1 MTRDAAAA
9 LLTAT
14 LESWVADPD
23 NTAEWTAA
31 HEGRTGL
38 RVAQGVRDYSTLWF
52 DVGERTVAAETY
64 LMPSPRG
71 RRAEAYRYCLA
82 RNRTSW
88 PAYIALDRRGDLYV
102 MARTDTAAFDVAAI
116 ELVVGAVYE
125 VVELAFPTLIKLA
138 R

>member
-1 MTRDAAAA
+1 MTRDEAAD
-9 LLTAT
+9 LLDST

-23 NTAEWTAA
+23 NAAEWTGH

-38 RVAQGVRDYSTLWF
+38 RVAQRVRDCSTLWF
-52 DVGERTVAAETY
+52 DVGERTVAVETY
-64 LMPSPRG
+64 LMPCLQRS
-71 RRAEAYRYCLA
+71 RAEAYRYCLA

-88 PAYIALDRRGDLYV
+88 PAYLALDRHGDLYV
-102 MARTDTAAFDVAAI
+102 MARSDTAAFDVAAI

-125 VVELAFPTLIKLA
+125 LVELAFPTLITLA